1 MGDNGQFTLPPEL
14 LKKITYNGAEYQL
27 GIGGIHSCESAQTII
42 AQDDECLFDIDV
54 ASYYP
59 NLIID
64 GKYYPQHLTPN
75 PLYSPPEIYSITRVW
90 LAVMD

>member
-1 MGDNGQFTLPPEL
+1 MPKAHYIQDKKLKELVKLIEFVEFVVGDNGQFTLPPDL

-27 GIGGIHSCESAQTII
+27 GIGGIHSCESAQTVIVK
-42 AQDDECLFDIDV
+42 DDECLFDIDV

-64 GKYYPQHLTPN
+64 GKYY
-75 PLYSPPEIYSITRVW
+75 RK
-90 LAVMD
+90 